1 MADGPNVNVKIIPVQ
16 SRIDIATIIGLL
28 GAFGLIGM
36 ALVLGGN
43 AGSFLNFNAALIVI
57 GGTIA
62 VTIMSYSV
70 GEAGKAAKV
79 MGGTFSSNLS
89 DPKDMGM
96 QLLDL
101 ASYARA
107 KGVLGL
113 QDFNDK
119 LKHAPFLK
127 RSLMLIS
134 DGIDPDDIDRILSQ
148 EVEAL
153 AVRHEQT
160 VNMLRKA
167 AEVAPAMGLI
177 GTLVGLVQ
185 MLAQLD
191 DPASIGPSMAVALL
205 TTFYGALLGTVVL
218 APLATKLERRSEDE
232 FLLMNLILLASL
244 SIARKENPRR
254 LEMVLNTTLPP
265 QSRVTY
271 FK

>member
-1 MADGPNVNVKIIPVQ
+1 MAEQPNVKIIAAK
-16 SRIDIATIIGLL
+16 SRVDIATIIGLIGTL
-28 GAFGLIGM
+28 SLIGM

-43 AGSFLNFNAALIVI
+43 VGSFLNLNAALIVV

-62 VTIMSYSV
+62 VTIMSYSL
-70 GEAGKAAKV
+70 GEVAKAGKV
-79 MGGTFSSNLS
+79 MAGTFSSNL
-89 DPKDMGM
+89 DNPADMAR

-101 ASYARA
+101 SSYARV

-113 QDFNDK
+113 QDFLEK
-119 LKHAPFLK
+119 LKHSPFLK
-127 RSLMLIS
+127 RSLMLVT
-134 DGIDPDDIDRILSQ
+134 DGADPDDVDRILTQ
-148 EVEAL
+148 EVEAW
-153 AVRHEQT
+153 AARHEQT
-160 VNMLRKA
+160 VGMLRKA

-191 DPASIGPSMAVALL
+191 DPSSIGPSMAVALL
-205 TTFYGALLGTVVL
+205 TTFYGALLGTVIL
-218 APLATKLERRSEDE
+218 GPLATKLERRSEDE

-244 SIARKENPRR
+244 SIVRKENPRR

-265 QSRVTY
+265 QSRVVY